1 MHASSAAAASSGHK
15 SVPRASN
22 FSFTNV
28 GLEVGAAAAI
38 WAALRRAIL
47 EIQEGNQGKLRFE
60 ELYRNAYTLV
70 LHKHGD
76 MLYRGVEECITQ
88 RLQGVAAQ
96 VAQASDTVR
105 RQSHAQHWARIRTI
119 GATCSFEL
127 EC

>member
-1 MHASSAAAASSGHK
+1 MQGGAAPSAAPAHK

-28 GLEVGAAAAI
+28 GLEVGAAHTI

-88 RLQGVAAQ
+88 RLQGVALQ
-96 VAQASDTVR
+96 VAQASDTVSPHTR
-105 RQSHAQHWARIRTI
+105 DHTRSNRDPAPAD
-119 GATCSFEL
+119 CFEL